1 MKIQI
6 KKYIENIK
14 SFDLFNYFIK
24 KRVLSLE
31 HNKKL
36 QQDMIEAFKCRI
48 DIKKTEEKSLEEK
61 ILHARNLID
70 GYNNQ
75 LEKINCVVEMYN

>member
-14 SFDLFNYFIK
+14 SFNLFNYFIK

-31 HNKKL
+31 YKKEI
-36 QQDMIEAFKCRI
+36 QEGVITVFKSRI
-48 DIKKTEEKSLEEK
+48 LEKLTEKKVLEGK
-61 ILHARNLID
+61 ILHARNLIT
-70 GYNNQ
+70 GYAEQ
-75 LEKINCVVEMYN
+75 LDKLGVIIELYE